1 MKKKYLALSLL
12 PALFMRTGKYTMLL
26 VSILVGMLV
35 GLFFLFPLHEL
46 AIYYDQGIMFKMSMP
61 AYLLSRIIAVFSGD
75 VSLII
80 TEYWTI
86 IGAFLGILFF
96 FIFRTIHKNS
106 QIIRRLSSEL
116 EKSFPV
122 LLTQE
127 ESSIL
132 EFKSSFRWDINEN
145 RINKNLENVIIKTL
159 AAFLNSDGG
168 TLLIGVD
175 DHGKVIGLANDYN
188 NLKKRNRDG
197 FEQAIMT
204 LISTKLGTATCSSI
218 LLMFHTSEGK
228 DACRIIAMPS
238 TRPIYVKDGNITKFY
253 IRTGCSTRELNLQDA
268 VDYIS
273 MRWNK

>member
-1 MKKKYLALSLL
+1 MKNTFLNISYL
-12 PALFMRTGKYTMLL
+12 PALLKRTGRY
-26 VSILVGMLV
+26 SILIISILTGMLI
-35 GLFFLFPLHEL
+35 GLFVLFPLHEI
-46 AIYYDQGIMFKMSMP
+46 AAYYDRGIMLEMSLP
-61 AYLLSRIIAVFSGD
+61 QYLLNRVSDVFSGD
-75 VSLII
+75 ISMIM

-86 IGAFLGILFF
+86 IGAVQGMFF
-96 FIFRTIHKNS
+96 YFIFKTIHKNS

-122 LLTQE
+122 LLSQE

-145 RINKNLENVIIKTL
+145 KINRNLENMVIKTL

-175 DHGKVIGLANDYN
+175 DKGKVLGLEKDYE
-188 NLKKRNRDG
+188 NLKKKNRDG
-197 FEQAIMT
+197 FEQALMT
-204 LISTKLGTATCSSI
+204 LVATKLGTTTCGSI
-218 LLMFHTSEGK
+218 LVMFHSSKGK

-238 TRPIYVKDGNITKFY
+238 PRPIYVKDGTITKFY

-273 MRWNK
+273 MRWNR

>member
-1 MKKKYLALSLL
+1 MKKILMNNSLL
-12 PALFMRTGKYTMLL
+12 PALFRRSGKYTLL
-26 VSILVGMLV
+26 LISILIGMLV
-35 GLFFLFPLHEL
+35 GLFILFPLHEM
-46 AIYYDQGIMFKMSMP
+46 ASYYDKGVMLEMSIP
-61 AYLLSRIIAVFSGD
+61 KYLLNRLAAIFSGD

-86 IGAFLGILFF
+86 IGAFLGVLFF
-96 FIFRTIHKNS
+96 FIFRSVHKNS

-122 LLTQE
+122 LLSQG

-132 EFKSSFRWDINEN
+132 EFKSSFRWDIKEN
-145 RINKNLENVIIKTL
+145 KINKNLENVIIKTL
-159 AAFLNSDGG
+159 GAFLNSDGG

-175 DHGKVIGLANDYN
+175 DNGKVIGLENDYM
-188 NLKKRNRDG
+188 NLKKQNRDG

-204 LISTKLGTATCSSI
+204 LISTKLGTTTCGSI
-218 LLMFHTSEGK
+218 LVMFHSAKGK

-238 TRPIYVKDGNITKFY
+238 PRPIYVKDGNVTKFY
-253 IRTGCSTRELNLQDA
+253 IRAGCSTRELNLQEA

-273 MRWNK
+273 IRWNR